1 VNSMGNAENPTTDDA
16 FLAGFPGGGLQ
27 ILQPRHGLRSGLDA
41 IMLAASVEAGN
52 GQHVLD
58 AGAGAGVVGLALVR
72 RCAGVHVTLVE
83 REPELVDLARS
94 NAARNDLGARTT
106 IVCADLLHS
115 LGSLAPHELTPHT
128 FDHVLANPPFY
139 DAAQVRISPHGL
151 KAGASAFEAG
161 DLDRWLRFLAA
172 MAKSDGTLTL
182 IHRASAL
189 TEILEAI
196 GNRFAALKVY
206 PLFPRA
212 GAPASRVLVRGVK
225 GSRGPLQILPG
236 LVLHDTTG
244 GFTSEADAILR
255 YGAPLGW

>member
-1 VNSMGNAENPTTDDA
+1 MNSMGNAVNPTTDDA
-16 FLAGFPGGGLQ
+16 FLAGHPGGGLQ
-27 ILQPRHGLRSGLDA
+27 ILQPRNGLRSGLDA
-41 IMLAASVEAGN
+41 IMLAASVEAASGDYA
-52 GQHVLD
+52 LD
-58 AGAGAGVVGLALVR
+58 AGAGVGVVGLALAR
-72 RCAGVHVTLVE
+72 RCAGARVTMVE
-83 REPELVDLARS
+83 REPELAALARVNAGS
-94 NAARNDLGARTT
+94 NALSDRAT
-106 IVCADLLHS
+106 IVRADLLHPLDTLS
-115 LGSLAPHELTPHT
+115 ELGLRANT

-236 LVLHDTTG
+236 LVLHDATG

-255 YGAPLGW
+255 HGAPLGW